1 MKALLLR
8 IAVLILFSAAIFVAD
23 AKSQDYHQWELFGG
37 FSYFNFNAGSVP
49 LGNSQNF
56 ALQQDSYGWHVT
68 RTENKASWFGGIA
81 DFSGN
86 YAHREVNFGTVQ
98 SPLIVRFNAS
108 IYPLLFGPRFYFR
121 HFGRA
126 TLFGDTLIGRVH
138 ARVAVSGDTMAASE
152 TVSETRWAYAFGG
165 GVDYNLT
172 DHFAIRGQTD
182 WIRSDSPETLERDFQ
197 NIYRVSGGI
206 VFKFGGR

>member
-1 MKALLLR
+1 VKALLLR

-37 FSYFNFNAGSVP
+37 FSYFNFNAGSAP
-49 LGNSQNF
+49 LGNGRNL
-56 ALQQDSYGWHVT
+56 ALQQDSYGWHIT
-68 RTENKASWFGGIA
+68 RAENRASWFGGIA

-86 YAHREVNFGTVQ
+86 YAHRVVDFGTVQ

-108 IYPLLFGPRFYFR
+108 IYPFLFGPRFYFR